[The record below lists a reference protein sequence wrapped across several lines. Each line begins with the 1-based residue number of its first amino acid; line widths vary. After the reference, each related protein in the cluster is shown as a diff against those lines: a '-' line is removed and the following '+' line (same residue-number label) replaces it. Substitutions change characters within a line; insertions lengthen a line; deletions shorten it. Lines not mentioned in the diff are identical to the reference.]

1 MYFGEKCDTMVV
13 INLNGGKNMKTLK
26 LLLGLT
32 STAVNIA
39 LTVMLIKKL
48 KEDEDKL
55 VEYYK
60 K

>member
-1 MYFGEKCDTMVV
+1 MNK
-13 INLNGGKNMKTLK
+13 LK
-26 LLLGLT
+26 LILNLT
-32 STAVNIA
+32 TVALNIA
-39 LTVMLIKKL
+39 LTVMLVKKL

>member
-1 MYFGEKCDTMVV
+1 
-13 INLNGGKNMKTLK
+13 MKTLK